1 MRIMDSLETGTLNAA
16 RRMKALA
23 RNGYEQEDLGS
34 VARDVAALWERSL
47 KAADLNWT
55 GKHLFAITQLI
66 QAADWQGAASL
77 DVIRQA
83 ANADKHDASP
93 NHEYDELLS
102 ALNALG
108 SSLDTLAE
116 VTPGLLNE
124 LPATLRVR
132 RLVCAVYEVF
142 HAGETIYSFLA
153 ADETD
158 SWRTADGLD
167 EFQVENRHTSEIE
180 TQLAALSSYTLNPAG
195 LDDLK
200 KSLLESDS
208 ELWQIM
214 RMDASYQQIHD
225 ILAPYQHKL
234 PLLPGLH
241 REDEEGNVVATIA
254 QALIAGASPV
264 VGPRSPVHITSV
276 RAALLA
282 VFAQVPSR
290 LKPLRVDRCTPQEYR
305 SLARNCV
312 AFDDALGVM
321 VTDRGVLLIRT
332 GR

>member
-1 MRIMDSLETGTLNAA
+1 MRIIDSLETGTLNAA
-16 RRMKALA
+16 RRMKAFG
-23 RNGYEQEDLGS
+23 RNGYEQEDIGS

-47 KAADLNWT
+47 KAADLSWT

-66 QAADWQGAASL
+66 QAAGWQGAASL

-83 ANADKHDASP
+83 ANNDKHDASP
-93 NHEYDELLS
+93 NHEYDQLLS
-102 ALNALG
+102 ALDVLG
-108 SSLDTLAE
+108 SSLDTLAV
-116 VTPGLLNE
+116 VTPALLNE

-132 RLVCAVYEVF
+132 RLVCAVYEVY
-142 HAGETIYSFLA
+142 HAGETVYSFLA

-158 SWRTADGLD
+158 SWLTADGID

-180 TQLAALSSYTLNPAG
+180 ARLAALPSYTLNPAG

-214 RMDASYQQIHD
+214 YMDASYQQIHE

-234 PLLPGLH
+234 PLLAGLH
-241 REDEEGNVVATIA
+241 REDEEGNVVASIA
-254 QALIAGASPV
+254 QALITGVAPV
-264 VGPRSPVHITSV
+264 VGPRSIVNIASIST
-276 RAALLA
+276 ALLA

-305 SLARNCV
+305 GLARNCV
-312 AFDDALGVM
+312 TFDDALGVM
-321 VTDRGVLLIRT
+321 VTDRGVVLVRT